1 MPWTQPTTGWQSP
14 VRCLIFL
21 LAAVPLWAQLTIT
34 TFSLSPASV
43 NVPYMQTLAAT
54 GGTGLLVWSTVSPL
68 PTGVLLPPVGIL
80 AGIPT
85 TQIGSP
91 FSITARVQDSALPN
105 PNSVTKQLSLIVN
118 QPIITTSSPL
128 SVASLNTGYHFQ
140 LAAGGGTGNYSNW
153 QIIGGL
159 PPSLSINNN
168 TDSLHGVPTSN
179 IGHPF

>member
-21 LAAVPLWAQLTIT
+21 LSAVPLWAQLTIT

-68 PTGVLLPPVGIL
+68 PTGVLLTPVGIL

-105 PNSVTKQLSLIVN
+105 PNSVTRQLSLIVN

-128 SVASLNTGYHFQ
+128 SVASLNTGY
-140 LAAGGGTGNYSNW
+140 
-153 QIIGGL
+153 I
-159 PPSLSINNN
+159 
-168 TDSLHGVPTSN
+168 DGVPTSN
-179 IGHPF
+179 IISPYNFAALATDGVTQFTKNLTLVVNPPVISNATLPP